1 MGWGHSVI
9 MPGRVSLN
17 RKVSRGLVI
26 DCIKEPE
33 HAEIRAARQAE
44 YRYIYMYACMCNI
57 YIYIS
62 VVSIQLLMAPSFILK
77 TEICGI
83 NYMFTL
89 GIGERDENALLWCSL
104 SQ

>member
-1 MGWGHSVI
+1 MDWGHLVI

-33 HAEIRAARQAE
+33 HAEIRAARQGE

-57 YIYIS
+57 YIY
-62 VVSIQLLMAPSFILK
+62 LLFK
-77 TEICGI
+77 C
-83 NYMFTL
+83 NF
-89 GIGERDENALLWCSL
+89 
-104 SQ
+104 